1 MGQHWDV
8 DEILDRALQEDDLDR
23 MDSVLARLV
32 AEDSMSRSA
41 MLRRSF
47 AAAAGLT
54 ILATP
59 ATAFARSGR
68 SAATPPVRGKDVSFA
83 TLLKEAKK
91 EGALNVIALPDDW
104 ANYIE
109 VKSTFKKKYGLDFA
123 DESPQASSGDEVQAI
138 ISLKGQ
144 SRAPDVV
151 DVGPGFAV
159 GPANQGLYAKYYNT
173 NFKTVPRGMKD
184 GRGFWTGDY
193 WGVIA
198 FGVNQSIVD
207 KVPTDWKDLL
217 SDSFK
222 HKVALNDDPRKAN
235 AAFSGVFAAAL
246 ANGGSLSN
254 ITPGIDFFAKLAKAG
269 KFQPINVTPQTVAS
283 GQTPVTLDW
292 DYNQFGYKK
301 TYTNFKWGVS
311 APKTGVYG
319 GYYCQAINATAPH
332 PWAARLWEEFLYS
345 DTGQLLF
352 LKGYAHPARFADLAA
367 RKVIPKALTKALPA
381 SSIYAGVKF
390 ASLKQIADA
399 KAIVAAQ
406 WGPKVL
412 GA

>member
-1 MGQHWDV
+1 MGQHWDF
-8 DEILDRALQEDDLDR
+8 DEILERALQEEDLDG
-23 MDSVLARLV
+23 MDSVVARLV
-32 AEDSMSRSA
+32 AEESMSRST
-41 MLRRSF
+41 MLRRS
-47 AAAAGLT
+47 AAAAVGLT
-54 ILATP
+54 ILGAP
-59 ATAFARSGR
+59 ATAFARSRR
-68 SAATPPVRGKDVSFA
+68 SGATPPVLGRNVPFA
-83 TLLKEAKK
+83 TLVKEAKK
-91 EGALNVIALPDDW
+91 EGEINVIALPDDW
-104 ANYIE
+104 ANYVE
-109 VKSTFKKKYGLDFA
+109 VKSTFKKRYGLKLN
-123 DESPQASSGDEVQAI
+123 DENPQASSGDEVQAI

-173 NFKTVPRGMKD
+173 RFKTVPRAMKD

-198 FGVNQSIVD
+198 FGTNQSIVD
-207 KVPTDWKDLL
+207 KPPTDWSDLL
-217 SDSFK
+217 SSSFN

-254 ITPGIDFFAKLAKAG
+254 ITPGHRLLREAREGRELPADQRDAADGGVGSDAG
-269 KFQPINVTPQTVAS
+269 
-283 GQTPVTLDW
+283 
-292 DYNQFGYKK
+292 
-301 TYTNFKWGVS
+301 
-311 APKTGVYG
+311 
-319 GYYCQAINATAPH
+319 H
-332 PWAARLWEEFLYS
+332 ARLGLQPVRLQEDVYELQVGRLDPEERRVRRVLLPG
-345 DTGQLLF
+345 DQRDCAAPVGCAALGGVPLLRLGQLLF

-367 RKVIPKALTKALPA
+367 RKVIPAALTKALP
-381 SSIYAGVKF
+381 SPTLYAGVKF
-390 ASLKQIADA
+390 ASLKQISDA